1 MHFIYKQEVIS
12 FNIDRARR
20 LTAAMLL
27 KRRFSVGY
35 RNARAKAENSSN
47 SGEAY
52 HFESLARQYAW
63 DLFTLQRQGVIA
75 AVQQANHFAT
85 ANNNNNN
92 GSSSK
97 TRPSCVSVPY
107 PAGVIYCEEDRDK
120 ERAELELLQKRY
132 VKLVDLV
139 HRLAP
144 NKNPTFRAWNPSHI
158 KEMDEEVAQTEQ
170 KLIDAITNYQ
180 KQDCSGS

>member
-1 MHFIYKQEVIS
+1 
-12 FNIDRARR
+12 
-20 LTAAMLL
+20 MLL

-92 GSSSK
+92 GNSSK
-97 TRPSCVSVPY
+97 TRPSCVPVPY

-120 ERAELELLQKRY
+120 ERAELELL
-132 VKLVDLV
+132 
-139 HRLAP
+139 
-144 NKNPTFRAWNPSHI
+144 KND
-158 KEMDEEVAQTEQ
+158 M
-170 KLIDAITNYQ
+170 
-180 KQDCSGS
+180 

>member
-1 MHFIYKQEVIS
+1 LCLQLIELNQLVQSRSNKTKLHFIYKQRVTS

-20 LTAAMLL
+20 LTTAILL
-27 KRRFSVGY
+27 ERRFSVGY

-52 HFESLARQYAW
+52 HFESLARLYAW

-92 GSSSK
+92 DGSSSK
-97 TRPSCVSVPY
+97 TRPSCVPVPY
-107 PAGVIYCEEDRDK
+107 PAGVISTVKKTET
-120 ERAELELLQKRY
+120 KRGQ
-132 VKLVDLV
+132 
-139 HRLAP
+139 
-144 NKNPTFRAWNPSHI
+144 S
-158 KEMDEEVAQTEQ
+158 
-170 KLIDAITNYQ
+170 
-180 KQDCSGS
+180 

>member
-1 MHFIYKQEVIS
+1 LHFICKQEVIS

-20 LTAAMLL
+20 LTAAILL
-27 KRRFSVGY
+27 ERRFSVGY

-92 GSSSK
+92 GSSK

-120 ERAELELLQKRY
+120 ERAELELL
-132 VKLVDLV
+132 
-139 HRLAP
+139 
-144 NKNPTFRAWNPSHI
+144 KND
-158 KEMDEEVAQTEQ
+158 M
-170 KLIDAITNYQ
+170 
-180 KQDCSGS
+180 